1 MYKLMWA
8 NFYSTEFF
16 FVLFFK
22 KANTIFGEKERL
34 LLHLNHRVFHKRE
47 LSDKTKRIYVIG
59 DSILIRGFF
68 PSFRPISPYAIN

>member
-1 MYKLMWA
+1 MYKVMWA

-22 KANTIFGEKERL
+22 KANTIFREKER

-59 DSILIRGFF
+59 DSILIRGLF